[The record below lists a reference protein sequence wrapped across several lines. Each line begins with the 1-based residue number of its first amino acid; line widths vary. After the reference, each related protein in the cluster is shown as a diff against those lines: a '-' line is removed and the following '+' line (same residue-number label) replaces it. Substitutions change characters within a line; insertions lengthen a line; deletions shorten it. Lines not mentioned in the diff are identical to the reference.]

1 MKHQTRFLIALAAIA
16 ALQGCQT
23 QPTRPIVPE
32 SSPYRFSLHAQTNDG
47 YAPTA
52 FDDGTH
58 TFFAAPS
65 DHQILQVVECR
76 TGVPAVLR
84 FQTPYWVVNGVSTC
98 WDVNTADGK
107 YRLATRP
114 VDSVTSA
121 PPTLP
126 VSAPRPPG
134 ARAGAGVVS
143 CASLDAFEKR
153 LKRTQAKIS
162 KLSRLMDEIGNCEN
176 TAATSA
182 EPLNLAIP
190 FQRGTRMLDDAGLFI
205 IESLAP
211 YTRNARRI
219 VLTGRFLPGE
229 KPKVNKWFTT
239 ERVKTVRRALQDAG
253 VPADIIDERI
263 TQVTSNNL
271 WVGVKIIR

>member
-1 MKHQTRFLIALAAIA
+1 MKYQTRFLIALAAIGV
-16 ALQGCQT
+16 LQGCQT
-23 QPTRPIVPE
+23 QPTRPVVPE
-32 SSPYRFSLHAQTNDG
+32 SAPYRFNLHAQTNDG

-52 FDDGTH
+52 FDDGAQ

-65 DHQILQVVECR
+65 DHQILQVIECR
-76 TGVPAVLR
+76 TGIPAVLR
-84 FQTPYWVVNGVSTC
+84 FQTPYWVVDGVSPC
-98 WDVNTADGK
+98 WDVTTADGK
-107 YRLATRP
+107 YRLATRSF
-114 VDSVTSA
+114 DSVTPTPA
-121 PPTLP
+121 PTVSVPRAP
-126 VSAPRPPG
+126 V
-134 ARAGAGVVS
+134 ARAGAIS

-176 TAATSA
+176 TSATPA
-182 EPLNLAIP
+182 EPLKIAIP
-190 FQRGTRMLDDAGLFI
+190 FQRGTRMLDDAGRYI

-211 YTRNARRI
+211 YTRDASKI

-239 ERVKTVRRALQDAG
+239 ERVKAVRRALQDAG
-253 VPADIIDERI
+253 VPTDIIDEQI